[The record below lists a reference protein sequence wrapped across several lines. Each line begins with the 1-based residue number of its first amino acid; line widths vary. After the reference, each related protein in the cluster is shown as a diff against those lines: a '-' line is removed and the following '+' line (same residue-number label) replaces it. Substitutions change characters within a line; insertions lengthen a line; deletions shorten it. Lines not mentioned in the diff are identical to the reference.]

1 MLEALAT
8 PSGVVTIPTI
18 TALVVIVGMFVL
30 AGLDIWRH
38 EVEGYA
44 TIILAGVAAA
54 GVTLEGISA
63 QQWVA
68 GLISA
73 ALAFT
78 VYLALGIRGVM
89 GGGDV
94 KLAAVPAFVLAT
106 INPVLGAWWVGVS
119 LLIQQL
125 FFTAARLSVRRT
137 AGDTRNVTVVMP
149 HVPAMT
155 AGMVIAVSIFPI

>member
-1 MLEALAT
+1 MLEILIT

-30 AGLDIWRH
+30 AALDVWRH

-44 TIILAGVAAA
+44 TIILAGATAA

-63 QQWVA
+63 QQW
-68 GLISA
+68 LIGIISG

-78 VYLALGIRGVM
+78 VYLALAVHGLM

-94 KLAAVPAFVLAT
+94 KLAAVPAFILGT
-106 INPVLGAWWVGVS
+106 MHPVLGAWWIGVS

-125 FFTAARLSVRRT
+125 FFMAARRSIRRT
-137 AGDTRNVTVVMP
+137 AGGTQSTAAMMP

-155 AGMVIAVSIFPI
+155 AGMVVAVTIFPI

>member
-18 TALVVIVGMFVL
+18 TALVVVVGMFVL
-30 AGLDIWRH
+30 SALDIWRH

-44 TIILAGVAAA
+44 TILLACATVV
-54 GVTLEGISA
+54 GVTLEGITG
-63 QQWVA
+63 QQWAV
-68 GLISA
+68 GILSA
-73 ALAFT
+73 ALAFA
-78 VYLALGIRGVM
+78 VYLALGLRGVM

-94 KLAAVPAFVLAT
+94 KLAAVPAFILGT
-106 INPVLGAWWVGVS
+106 IHPVLGAWWIGVS

-125 FFTAARLSVRRT
+125 FFMTSRLSARRA
-137 AGDTRNVTVVMP
+137 AGGVQGSAAVMP

-155 AGMVIAVSIFPI
+155 AGMVAAVTIFPI